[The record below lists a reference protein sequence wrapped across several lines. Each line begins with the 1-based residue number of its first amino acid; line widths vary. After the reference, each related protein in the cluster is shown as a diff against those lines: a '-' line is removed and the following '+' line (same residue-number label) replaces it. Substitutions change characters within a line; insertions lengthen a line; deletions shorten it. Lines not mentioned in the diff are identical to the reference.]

1 MGSRGHGSFDFLIID
16 QCLFCSEMRQ
26 ALKSLLHYHGIRG
39 LFKGLGSTLLRDV
52 PFSGTWISF
61 LWWVLHHFS
70 RKVWMTTA
78 CVGKYFNQARTE
90 SDYLGSGQ

>member
-1 MGSRGHGSFDFLIID
+1 MGRRGHGSLGFPITDH
-16 QCLFCSEMRQ
+16 LFCSEMRQ

-61 LWWVLHHFS
+61 CGGCWVLHHYL

-78 CVGKYFNQARTE
+78 CVGKYFNQ
-90 SDYLGSGQ
+90 